1 MLWCTALDA
10 LFLIKFL
17 LEGATVIF
25 FAILLKALVWVIAFR
40 AAMRK
45 EARWM
50 LLYAAGIALIL
61 TVIDSLS
68 VASNL
73 RLSALLLTLSL
84 YLLMSFVLIPSAW
97 KLRKPLLS
105 LLLNLAGMLGA
116 LAGVNFTMDL
126 LRGLVPFLNR

>member
-45 EARWM
+45 EARGM